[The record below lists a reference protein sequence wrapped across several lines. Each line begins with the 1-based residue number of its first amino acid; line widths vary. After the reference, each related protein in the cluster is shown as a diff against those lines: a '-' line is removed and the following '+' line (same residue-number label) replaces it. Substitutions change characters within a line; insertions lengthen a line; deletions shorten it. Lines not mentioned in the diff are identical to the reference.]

1 MIFNLDEVNKRT
13 EDSEELLAGVRKK
26 MLELKTEFDELQ
38 DELDAHDD
46 EYFKKNSDVRKKLSE
61 RIRKRLSMYELLKE
75 VAETLRDKT
84 RKDMQL
90 VLEELQKKKYYK

>member
-1 MIFNLDEVNKRT
+1 MFDLNEINKRT
-13 EDSEELLAGVRKK
+13 AESEKLLDGVRKK
-26 MLELKTEFDELQ
+26 MSELKIEFDELA

-61 RIRKRLSMYELLKE
+61 RIRERLSLYDLLKE
-75 VAETLRDKT
+75 VAEDLRDKT
-84 RKDMQL
+84 RKDMEN